1 MSFDLFSTKP
11 VDVTNTLSL
20 KTVTPK
26 AAKVAKEQVNILVQA
41 GATVKFPQSIIN
53 LLSLDGTNNFY
64 IAKFGATIENPE
76 GGELFITSIPSNIKE
91 TYPKVRYTGRP
102 VNKEGKITHQLV
114 HEQLGGQYSEWNL
127 DRNEEGELIAVVGP
141 NINALDYSTSKAA
154 NPAEIGP
161 DVISEN
167 ATATWYHLVQVKD
180 GAITRANLAKEV
192 GTEFN
197 ADIEATPE
205 VLAQVVEQL
214 VEEEADAERQAYDDE
229 YRERS
234 EGLPFEE
241 APITAE
247 QEAEY
252 DAQATAWAEEQAER
266 EQYLRDLAA
275 EQEQNA
281 ILAGS
286 PFDNESGSNN

>member
-20 KTVTPK
+20 KTATPK

-53 LLSLDGTNNFY
+53 LLGLNAGNNFH
-64 IAKFGATIENPE
+64 IAIFGATLENPN
-76 GGELFITSIPSNIKE
+76 GELFITTIHSNIKDI
-91 TYPKVRYTGRP
+91 YPKVRYTGRP
-102 VNKEGKITHQLV
+102 VNEEGKFTHKLI

-127 DRNEEGELIAVVGP
+127 ELDEEGNVKGQVGP
-141 NINALDYSTSKAA
+141 NINALDYSTSKAT

-192 GTEFN
+192 GVEEPTV
-197 ADIEATPE
+197 AQE
-205 VLAQVVEQL
+205 VLLFEGEISQEEHDELEAISEMNQKAAIT
-214 VEEEADAERQAYDDE
+214 EEEA
-229 YRERS
+229 
-234 EGLPFEE
+234 
-241 APITAE
+241 
-247 QEAEY
+247 AEY

-281 ILAGS
+281 ILANS
-286 PFDNESGSNN
+286 PFDNESGFNN

>member
-20 KTVTPK
+20 KTATPK

-53 LLSLDGTNNFY
+53 LLGLNAGNNFH
-64 IAKFGATIENPE
+64 IAIFGATLENPN
-76 GGELFITSIPSNIKE
+76 GELFITTIPSNIKE
-91 TYPKVRYTGRP
+91 TYSKVRYTGRP
-102 VNKEGKITHQLV
+102 VNDEGKFTHKLI

-127 DRNEEGELIAVVGP
+127 ELDEEGVVKGQVGP
-141 NINALDYSTSKAA
+141 NINALDYSASKAA

-192 GTEFN
+192 GNDVSIDTTGYD
-197 ADIEATPE
+197 ADVEATPE

-252 DAQATAWAEEQAER
+252 DAQATAWAEEQAE
-266 EQYLRDLAA
+266 
-275 EQEQNA
+275 QEQNA

>member
-20 KTVTPK
+20 KTATPK
-26 AAKVAKEQVNILVQA
+26 ATKVAKEQVNILVQA

-53 LLSLDGTNNFY
+53 LLGLNAGNNFH
-64 IAKFGATIENPE
+64 IAIFGATLENPK
-76 GGELFITSIPSNIKE
+76 GELFITTIPSNIKE
-91 TYPKVRYTGRP
+91 TYSKVRYTGRP
-102 VNKEGKITHQLV
+102 VNEEGKFTHKLI

-127 DRNEEGELIAVVGP
+127 ELDEEGNVKGQVGP

-192 GTEFN
+192 G
-197 ADIEATPE
+197 ADTTT
-205 VLAQVVEQL
+205 VAQGILNYAGEIIDTLDTDDQPTQ
-214 VEEEADAERQAYDDE
+214 AE
-229 YRERS
+229 
-234 EGLPFEE
+234 LNE
-241 APITAE
+241 APITEEEA
-247 QEAEY
+247 AEY
-252 DAQATAWAEEQAER
+252 DAQATAWAEEQAEREER

-281 ILAGS
+281 ILANS
-286 PFDNESGSNN
+286 PFDNESGFNN

>member
-20 KTVTPK
+20 KTATPK

-53 LLSLDGTNNFY
+53 LLGLNAGNNFH
-64 IAKFGATIENPE
+64 IAIFGATLENPK
-76 GGELFITSIPSNIKE
+76 GELFITTIPSNIKE
-91 TYPKVRYTGRP
+91 TYSKVRYTGRP
-102 VNKEGKITHQLV
+102 VNEEGKFTHKLI

-127 DRNEEGELIAVVGP
+127 ELDEEGNVKGQVGP
-141 NINALDYSTSKAA
+141 NINALDYSASKAA

-192 GTEFN
+192 GAESESTGLTDSELE
-197 ADIEATPE
+197 AIEAMNHEAAIT
-205 VLAQVVEQL
+205 
-214 VEEEADAERQAYDDE
+214 EEEA
-229 YRERS
+229 
-234 EGLPFEE
+234 
-241 APITAE
+241 
-247 QEAEY
+247 AEY
-252 DAQATAWAEEQAER
+252 DAQATAWAEEQAEREER

-281 ILAGS
+281 ILANS
-286 PFDNESGSNN
+286 PFDNESGFNN

>member
-20 KTVTPK
+20 KTATPK

-53 LLSLDGTNNFY
+53 LLGLNAGNNFH
-64 IAKFGATIENPE
+64 IAIFGATLENPK
-76 GGELFITSIPSNIKE
+76 GELFITTIPSNIKE
-91 TYPKVRYTGRP
+91 TYSKVRYTGRP
-102 VNKEGKITHQLV
+102 VNDEGKFTHKLI

-127 DRNEEGELIAVVGP
+127 ELDEEGNVKGQVGP

-161 DVISEN
+161 DVVSEN

-192 GTEFN
+192 GAEESTV
-197 ADIEATPE
+197 AQE
-205 VLAQVVEQL
+205 VLLFEGEISQEERDELEAISEMNHEAAIT
-214 VEEEADAERQAYDDE
+214 EEEA
-229 YRERS
+229 
-234 EGLPFEE
+234 
-241 APITAE
+241 
-247 QEAEY
+247 AEY
-252 DAQATAWAEEQAER
+252 DAQATAWAEKQAER

-281 ILAGS
+281 ILANS
-286 PFDNESGSNN
+286 PFDYESGSNN

>member
-20 KTVTPK
+20 KTATPK
-26 AAKVAKEQVNILVQA
+26 AAKITKEQVNILVQA

-53 LLSLDGTNNFY
+53 MLGLNTGNNFH
-64 IAKFGATIENPE
+64 IAIFGATLDNPN
-76 GGELFITSIPSNIKE
+76 GELFITTIPSNIKE

-102 VNKEGKITHQLV
+102 VNDEGKFTHKLI

-127 DRNEEGELIAVVGP
+127 ELDEEGAVKGQVGP
-141 NINALDYSTSKAA
+141 NINALDYSASKAA

-192 GTEFN
+192 G
-197 ADIEATPE
+197 ADTQE
-205 VLAQVVEQL
+205 VLLFEGEISKEEREELDAIASMNHEAAIT
-214 VEEEADAERQAYDDE
+214 EEEA
-229 YRERS
+229 
-234 EGLPFEE
+234 
-241 APITAE
+241 
-247 QEAEY
+247 AEY
-252 DAQATAWAEEQAER
+252 DAQATTWAEEQAER
-266 EQYLRDLAA
+266 EQYLKDLAA

-286 PFDNESGSNN
+286 PFDDESGSNN

>member
-20 KTVTPK
+20 KTATPK

-53 LLSLDGTNNFY
+53 LLGLNAGNNFH
-64 IAKFGATIENPE
+64 IAIFGATLENPK
-76 GGELFITSIPSNIKE
+76 GELFITTIPSNIKE
-91 TYPKVRYTGRP
+91 TYSKVRYTGRP
-102 VNKEGKITHQLV
+102 VNDEGKFTHKLI

-127 DRNEEGELIAVVGP
+127 ELDEEGNVKGQVGP

-192 GTEFN
+192 GAEESTV
-197 ADIEATPE
+197 AQE
-205 VLAQVVEQL
+205 VLLFEGEISQEERDELEAISEMNHEAAIT
-214 VEEEADAERQAYDDE
+214 EEEA
-229 YRERS
+229 
-234 EGLPFEE
+234 
-241 APITAE
+241 
-247 QEAEY
+247 AEY

-281 ILAGS
+281 ILANS
-286 PFDNESGSNN
+286 PFDYESGSNN

>member
-1 MSFDLFSTKP
+1 MLFDLFSTKP

-20 KTVTPK
+20 KTATPK

-53 LLSLDGTNNFY
+53 LLGLNAGNNFH
-64 IAKFGATIENPE
+64 IAIFGATLENPK
-76 GGELFITSIPSNIKE
+76 GELFITTIPSNIKE
-91 TYPKVRYTGRP
+91 TYSKVRYTGRP
-102 VNKEGKITHQLV
+102 VNEEGKFTHKLI

-127 DRNEEGELIAVVGP
+127 ELDEEGNVKGQVGP
-141 NINALDYSTSKAA
+141 NINALDYATSKAA

-192 GTEFN
+192 G
-197 ADIEATPE
+197 ADTTT
-205 VLAQVVEQL
+205 VAQGILNYAGEIIDTLDTDDQPTQ
-214 VEEEADAERQAYDDE
+214 AELD
-229 YRERS
+229 
-234 EGLPFEE
+234 E
-241 APITAE
+241 APITEEEA
-247 QEAEY
+247 AEY

-281 ILAGS
+281 ILANS
-286 PFDNESGSNN
+286 PFDNESGFNN

>member
-1 MSFDLFSTKP
+1 MLFDLFSTKP

-20 KTVTPK
+20 KTATPK
-26 AAKVAKEQVNILVQA
+26 ATKVAKEQVNILVQA

-53 LLSLDGTNNFY
+53 LLGLNAGNNFH
-64 IAKFGATIENPE
+64 IAIFGATLENPK
-76 GGELFITSIPSNIKE
+76 GELFITTIPSNIKE

-102 VNKEGKITHQLV
+102 VNEEGKFTHKLI

-127 DRNEEGELIAVVGP
+127 ELDEEGNVKGQVGP

-192 GTEFN
+192 GVEG
-197 ADIEATPE
+197 DVSEYSSAT
-205 VLAQVVEQL
+205 VFDTVQTSTL
-214 VEEEADAERQAYDDE
+214 VEEMPITE
-229 YRERS
+229 
-234 EGLPFEE
+234 EE
-241 APITAE
+241 A
-247 QEAEY
+247 AEY

-281 ILAGS
+281 ILANS
-286 PFDNESGSNN
+286 PFDNESGFNN

>member
-20 KTVTPK
+20 KTATPK

-53 LLSLDGTNNFY
+53 LLGLDGTNNFY

-76 GGELFITSIPSNIKE
+76 GGELFITSIPSNIKD

-102 VNKEGKITHQLV
+102 VNKDAKITHQLV

-127 DRNEEGELIAVVGP
+127 DRNEEGELIAVTGP
-141 NINALDYSTSKAA
+141 NINALDYSASKAA

-192 GTEFN
+192 G
-197 ADIEATPE
+197 ADTQE
-205 VLAQVVEQL
+205 VLLFEGEISKEEREELDAIASMNHEAAIT
-214 VEEEADAERQAYDDE
+214 EEEA
-229 YRERS
+229 
-234 EGLPFEE
+234 
-241 APITAE
+241 
-247 QEAEY
+247 AEY
-252 DAQATAWAEEQAER
+252 DAQATTWAEEQAER
-266 EQYLRDLAA
+266 EQYLKDLAA

-286 PFDNESGSNN
+286 PFDDESGSNN

>member
-20 KTVTPK
+20 KTSTPK

-53 LLSLDGTNNFY
+53 LLGLNAGNNFH
-64 IAKFGATIENPE
+64 IAIFGATLENPN
-76 GGELFITSIPSNIKE
+76 GELFITTIPSNIKE

-102 VNKEGKITHQLV
+102 VNDEGKFTHKLI

-127 DRNEEGELIAVVGP
+127 ELDEEGAVKGQVGP
-141 NINALDYSTSKAA
+141 NINALDYSASKAA

-197 ADIEATPE
+197 ADAEATPE

-214 VEEEADAERQAYDDE
+214 VEEEAPITE
-229 YRERS
+229 
-234 EGLPFEE
+234 EE
-241 APITAE
+241 A
-247 QEAEY
+247 AEY

>member
-20 KTVTPK
+20 KTTTPK

-53 LLSLDGTNNFY
+53 LLGLNAGNNFH
-64 IAKFGATIENPE
+64 IAIFGATLENPK
-76 GGELFITSIPSNIKE
+76 GELFITTIPSNIKE

-102 VNKEGKITHQLV
+102 VNEEGKFTHKLI

-127 DRNEEGELIAVVGP
+127 ELDEEGNVKGQVGP
-141 NINALDYSTSKAA
+141 NINALDYSASKAA

-192 GTEFN
+192 GAEESTV
-197 ADIEATPE
+197 AQE
-205 VLAQVVEQL
+205 VLLFEGEISQ
-214 VEEEADAERQAYDDE
+214 EERDELEAISDMNH
-229 YRERS
+229 
-234 EGLPFEE
+234 E
-241 APITAE
+241 AAITAE
-247 QEAEY
+247 EAAEY

-286 PFDNESGSNN
+286 PFDNESGFNN

>member
-20 KTVTPK
+20 KTATPK

-53 LLSLDGTNNFY
+53 LLGLNAGNNFH
-64 IAKFGATIENPE
+64 IAIFGATLENPK
-76 GGELFITSIPSNIKE
+76 GELFITTIPSNIKE
-91 TYPKVRYTGRP
+91 TYSKVRYTGRP
-102 VNKEGKITHQLV
+102 VNEEGKFTHKLI

-127 DRNEEGELIAVVGP
+127 ELDEEGNVKGQVGP
-141 NINALDYSTSKAA
+141 NINALDYSASKAA

-192 GTEFN
+192 GAESESTGLTDSELE
-197 ADIEATPE
+197 AIEAMNHEAAIT
-205 VLAQVVEQL
+205 
-214 VEEEADAERQAYDDE
+214 EEEA
-229 YRERS
+229 
-234 EGLPFEE
+234 
-241 APITAE
+241 
-247 QEAEY
+247 AEY
-252 DAQATAWAEEQAER
+252 DAQATAWAEEQAEREER

-281 ILAGS
+281 ILANS
-286 PFDNESGSNN
+286 PFDNESGFNNELQRGFKQPLTTSFQTRLFFSKG

>member
-20 KTVTPK
+20 KTATPK

-53 LLSLDGTNNFY
+53 LLGLNAGNNFH
-64 IAKFGATIENPE
+64 IAIFGATLENPK
-76 GGELFITSIPSNIKE
+76 GELFITTIPSNIKE
-91 TYPKVRYTGRP
+91 TYSKVRYTGRP
-102 VNKEGKITHQLV
+102 VNEEGKFTHKLI

-127 DRNEEGELIAVVGP
+127 ELDEEGNVKGQVGP
-141 NINALDYSTSKAA
+141 NINALDYSASKAA

-192 GTEFN
+192 GAESESTGLTDSELE
-197 ADIEATPE
+197 AIEAMNHEAVIT
-205 VLAQVVEQL
+205 
-214 VEEEADAERQAYDDE
+214 EEEA
-229 YRERS
+229 
-234 EGLPFEE
+234 
-241 APITAE
+241 
-247 QEAEY
+247 AEY
-252 DAQATAWAEEQAER
+252 DAQATTWAEEQAEREER

-281 ILAGS
+281 ILANS
-286 PFDNESGSNN
+286 PFDNESGFNN

>member
-20 KTVTPK
+20 KTSTPK

-53 LLSLDGTNNFY
+53 LLGLNAGNNFH
-64 IAKFGATIENPE
+64 IAIFGATLENPN
-76 GGELFITSIPSNIKE
+76 GELFITTIPSNIKE
-91 TYPKVRYTGRP
+91 TYSKVRYTGRP
-102 VNKEGKITHQLV
+102 VNDEGKFTHKLI

-127 DRNEEGELIAVVGP
+127 ELDEEGVAKGQVGP
-141 NINALDYSTSKAA
+141 NINALDYSASKAA

-192 GTEFN
+192 GTEFLVEGSATN
-197 ADIEATPE
+197 EDITALGFNPDVEATPE

-214 VEEEADAERQAYDDE
+214 VEEEAPITE
-229 YRERS
+229 
-234 EGLPFEE
+234 EE
-241 APITAE
+241 A
-247 QEAEY
+247 AEY

-266 EQYLRDLAA
+266 DQYLRDLAA